1 MKEVQEGIVQYVPL
15 ITEVF
20 ERLPR
25 EMILILKTNDL
36 LRGLDA
42 RLQTKTASASF
53 ITMSKCCLRALY
65 RDERAKCAG
74 IYSKLMIDCRYCYD
88 ISRLVVYQFLSTPFG
103 RMIEESRQN
112 IYRKISNLLLL
123 LHII

>member
-1 MKEVQEGIVQYVPL
+1 MPL
-15 ITEVF
+15 ITEIF

-42 RLQTKTASASF
+42 RLRTKTASSSF
-53 ITMSKCCLRALY
+53 IAMSKCCLRALY
-65 RDERAKCAG
+65 YDERAKCAG
-74 IYSKLMIDCRYCYD
+74 TYSRLLIDCRYFYD
-88 ISRLVVYQFLSTPFG
+88 MSRLVVFQFLSSPFG
-103 RMIEESRQN
+103 RMMEITRQGISRR
-112 IYRKISNLLLL
+112 ITNLLLL